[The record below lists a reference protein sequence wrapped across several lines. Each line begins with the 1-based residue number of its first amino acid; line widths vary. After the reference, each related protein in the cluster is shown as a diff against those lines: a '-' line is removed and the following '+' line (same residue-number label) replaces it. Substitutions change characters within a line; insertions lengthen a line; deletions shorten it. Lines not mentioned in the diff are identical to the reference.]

1 MGGAACHAASLSTPS
16 SAMSDVARTMRTSI
30 DVVGAAVCAG
40 AAGVDPGITGAG
52 VPGKITVESAAA
64 FVVESAAVG
73 PGSAAAYDAR
83 HSMSSTGTASLM
95 VASRAKDGRLHHA

>member
-16 SAMSDVARTMRTSI
+16 SEISDVARTMRTSM
-30 DVVGAAVCAG
+30 DVVGAAVCAD
-40 AAGVDPGITGAG
+40 AAEVGPGITGAG

-64 FVVESAAVG
+64 FGVESTAVG
-73 PGSAAAYDAR
+73 LGSAAAYDAR
-83 HSMSSTGTASLM
+83 QSMSSAGTASLM